1 MTPTNRRPSRRCLI
15 TRCIAVRNEAQP
27 SNPLKKPLQA
37 MGLVAIAL
45 EPNFWGIKWNAEKT
59 TGPRPS

>member
-15 TRCIAVRNEAQP
+15 TRCKAVRNEAQP

-45 EPNFWGIKWNAEKT
+45 EPNFWGYQME
-59 TGPRPS
+59 R